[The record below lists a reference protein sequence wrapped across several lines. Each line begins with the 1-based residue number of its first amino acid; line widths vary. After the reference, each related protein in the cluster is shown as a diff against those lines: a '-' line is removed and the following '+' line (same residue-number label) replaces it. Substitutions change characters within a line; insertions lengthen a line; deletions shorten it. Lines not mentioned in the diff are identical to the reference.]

1 MVQIMTKLAAY
12 SKRKTMGIWNKQD
25 TLNKKLRE
33 AISYSRL
40 DRVEKLVA
48 EGASVEDPPG
58 EGKYRPLA
66 RAINENETGIV
77 RFLLAKGADA
87 NGDNTG
93 VTSYTAL
100 TRALSHKNREMAHL
114 LIAAGADIM
123 KTDGDGKS
131 PAHYA
136 AEHGFGDILQLLA
149 EKGADLNA
157 RNSQGN
163 TPLHIVAQA
172 GHANIAKLLMD
183 HGADVTVTNAS
194 MNTAA
199 DVAEK
204 DYPRLADMIR
214 GLPPRM
220 EPEAGWQMLADD
232 EVARVT
238 EKAGINYRL
247 TETFNF
253 TTRMYTHIAQ
263 NTKTN
268 AESHTIKMF
277 GELADSAVLDA
288 ARNALA
294 ALGGKPV
301 ENGLQKRALPA
312 PGATP

>member
-1 MVQIMTKLAAY
+1 
-12 SKRKTMGIWNKQD
+12 MGIWNKQD
-25 TLNKKLRE
+25 RLNKKLRE
-33 AISYSRL
+33 AILRGNLSQVERL
-40 DRVEKLVA
+40 VDD
-48 EGASVEDPPG
+48 GASVETAPG

-66 RAINENETGIV
+66 RAVNENETEILK
-77 RFLLAKGADA
+77 FLLAHGADA
-87 NGDNTG
+87 NGDNSA
-93 VTSYTAL
+93 VSNYTVV
-100 TRALSHKNREMAHL
+100 TRALSHKNREMARL
-114 LIAAGADIM
+114 LIEAGADIT

-131 PAHYA
+131 PVHYA

-149 EKGADLNA
+149 EKGANLNA
-157 RNSQGN
+157 RNAQGN

-183 HGADVTVTNAS
+183 HGADVNATNAS
-194 MNTAA
+194 MNTPA

-204 DYPRLADMIR
+204 DYPRLAEMIR
-214 GLPPRM
+214 GLPPRV

-277 GELADSAVLDA
+277 GELGDSAVLDA
-288 ARNALA
+288 AHNALA
-294 ALGGKPV
+294 ALGGKPADT
-301 ENGLQKRALPA
+301 GLQKRALPA
-312 PGATP
+312 PGTTP

>member
-1 MVQIMTKLAAY
+1 MEIMTKLASQ
-12 SKRKTMGIWNKQD
+12 SKRTGMGIWNKQD
-25 TLNKKLRE
+25 RLNKKLRE
-33 AISYSRL
+33 AILRGDL
-40 DRVEKLVA
+40 RHVQKLVD
-48 EGASVEDPPG
+48 EGASVETAPG

-66 RAINENETGIV
+66 RAVNENETEIL
-77 RFLLAKGADA
+77 RFLLGKGADP
-87 NGDNTG
+87 NGDNSD
-93 VTSYTAL
+93 VSSYTVV
-100 TRALSHKNREMAHL
+100 TRALSHKNREMARL
-114 LIAAGADIM
+114 LIEAGADIT

-131 PAHYA
+131 PVHYA

-149 EKGADLNA
+149 EKGADVNA
-157 RNSQGN
+157 RNNQGN
-163 TPLHIVAQA
+163 APLHIVAQA
-172 GHANIAKLLMD
+172 GHANIAKLLLD
-183 HGADVTVTNAS
+183 HGADAHATNAS
-194 MNTAA
+194 MNTPA

-214 GLPPRM
+214 GLPPRA
-220 EPEAGWQMLADD
+220 EPEAGWQMLAED

-277 GELADSAVLDA
+277 GELGDSAVLDA

-294 ALGGKPV
+294 ALGGKPAD
-301 ENGLQKRALPA
+301 NGLHKRALSA
-312 PGATP
+312 PGASP

>member
-1 MVQIMTKLAAY
+1 
-12 SKRKTMGIWNKQD
+12 MGIWNKQD
-25 TLNKKLRE
+25 RLNKKLRE
-33 AISYSRL
+33 AILRGSLSEVVRL
-40 DRVEKLVA
+40 VDD
-48 EGASVEDPPG
+48 GASVEDAPG

-66 RAINENETGIV
+66 RAVNENETEILK
-77 RFLLAKGADA
+77 FLLARGAEP
-87 NGDNTG
+87 NGDNSS
-93 VTSYTAL
+93 VSSYTAV
-100 TRALSHKNREMAHL
+100 TRALSHKNRDMARM
-114 LIAAGADIM
+114 LIEAHADIM
-123 KTDGDGKS
+123 RPDGDGKS
-131 PAHYA
+131 PVHYA
-136 AEHGFGDILQLLA
+136 AELGFGDILKLLA
-149 EKGADLNA
+149 EKGADINA

-172 GHANIAKLLMD
+172 GHANIARLLID
-183 HGADVTVTNAS
+183 RGADVTITNAS
-194 MNTAA
+194 MNTPA

-214 GLPPRM
+214 GVPPRV

-238 EKAGINYRL
+238 EKTGINYRL

-277 GELADSAVLDA
+277 GELGDSAVLDA
-288 ARNALA
+288 ARNALE
-294 ALGGKPV
+294 ALGGRPS
-301 ENGLQKRALPA
+301 ETGLQKRALPA

>member
-1 MVQIMTKLAAY
+1 
-12 SKRKTMGIWNKQD
+12 MGIWNKQD
-25 TLNKKLRE
+25 RLNKKLRE
-33 AISYSRL
+33 AILRGSFSQ
-40 DRVEKLVA
+40 VQKLVD
-48 EGASVEDPPG
+48 EGASVEDAPG

-66 RAINENETGIV
+66 RAVNENITDIA
-77 RFLLAKGADA
+77 RFLLSRGAEP
-87 NGDNTG
+87 NGDNSG
-93 VTSYTAL
+93 VTSYTVV
-100 TRALSHKNREMAHL
+100 TRALSHKNREMARM
-114 LIAAGADIM
+114 LIEAHADIM
-123 KTDGDGKS
+123 RPDGDGKS
-131 PAHYA
+131 PVHYA

-172 GHANIAKLLMD
+172 GHANIARLLMD
-183 HGADVTVTNAS
+183 HGADAKITNAS
-194 MNTAA
+194 MNTPA

-214 GLPPRM
+214 GVPPRA

-238 EKAGINYRL
+238 EKPGINYRL

-253 TTRMYTHIAQ
+253 TTRLYTHIAQ

-268 AESHTIKMF
+268 AESHSIKLF
-277 GELADSAVLDA
+277 DELRDSPALDA

-294 ALGGKPV
+294 ALGGKPADT
-301 ENGLQKRALPA
+301 GLQKRALPA
-312 PGATP
+312 PGTSP